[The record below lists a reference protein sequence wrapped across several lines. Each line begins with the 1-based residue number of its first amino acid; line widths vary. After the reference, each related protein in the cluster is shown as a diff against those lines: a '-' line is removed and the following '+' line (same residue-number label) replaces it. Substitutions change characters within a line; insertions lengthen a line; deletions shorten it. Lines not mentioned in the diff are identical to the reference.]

1 MAKYS
6 NLVKEILDGIGGKTN
21 IAEVTHC
28 MTRLRFVLKDEQKAN
43 DEKIKQI
50 DGILQLVK
58 AQGQYMIV
66 IGSHVD
72 KVYDELC
79 EQTGVCASAEAAET
93 KSDEKTLTRFM
104 RFISG
109 IIFPATYVM
118 CALAIINGIN
128 IL

>member
-58 AQGQYMIV
+58 AQGQYMM
-66 IGSHVD
+66 
-72 KVYDELC
+72 L
-79 EQTGVCASAEAAET
+79 
-93 KSDEKTLTRFM
+93 
-104 RFISG
+104 SG
-109 IIFPATYVM
+109 LM
-118 CALAIINGIN
+118 
-128 IL
+128 